1 MMQAHAPS
9 TKSPA
14 GASGTPRDA
23 ATVLKEGRAAL
34 LARLDAPS
42 APPDSSPAA
51 TPTVPPPI
59 TPAAPS
65 TVTDAAVG
73 AVSVSGGDACG
84 PRPDALCRATAPAP
98 TGASRFERA
107 YSRLLDDYFRL
118 RFAELRGGH
127 DRVALVAVGGYGRE
141 ELCLGSDIDILILC
155 GRSIPPQAIDLAQ
168 PLFLPLWD
176 AGYTLGH
183 GFRTIGDCVKLAAK
197 DHKVLASLLDAR
209 LITGNEALF
218 RELVDRLNDKVL
230 PRRGASFL
238 AWNDEEHER
247 RRSAHGDG
255 AVLLEPNLKEGL
267 GGLRDYHRILW
278 IGRIRNEAG
287 TVEEILA
294 QAGFSASDAALLR
307 ESVGF
312 LHDVRNLLHHL
323 SHRKNDQLFLDLQPE
338 IAARLGFRECGN
350 LLAVECFLG
359 RLHRCM
365 SHIKA
370 LSAAFR
376 GIPGGPV
383 HPDQPCPEVEGP
395 VVMANGT
402 LHICLPDPEAV
413 TPALALSAFV
423 RAAEW
428 PGSEAP
434 APDWNTRKAMEQVLL
449 QSLSGE
455 AGALSGA
462 DVGAAL
468 MRILASGKAFPVLGH
483 MDETGLLPAILPAY
497 AAARDR
503 VQFDGFH
510 TYPVGMHTLF
520 VIRQLEALAT
530 DDVAPFSALWRGG
543 CLGLCEGSVT
553 ASPPACAQAEDAARD
568 RLCLLLAAL
577 LHDLGKGGADASH
590 HSEVGAEMA
599 MQLLAEWGAP
609 PEIVDDVVF
618 LVLHHLLLIRTAQR
632 RDLNDES
639 VVAQCAGTVGSLR
652 RLNML
657 YLLTHADS
665 MATGHKAWN
674 RWTASLLYELH
685 GKVANMLRDGQLAG
699 TQTAQ
704 AIVRTRDLVRALV
717 RERQSSLHYTP
728 ETAGLY
734 LDAMPSRYLLAM
746 PPEDI
751 VRHMS
756 LVYQLN
762 RDVAESRRRLPEDR
776 AERGVVVLE
785 GRPLH
790 GGRDSELWEVLVAA
804 RDQSGLFATIAGVLS
819 LHGLNVFGADAYV
832 WSDGTVLDVFHV
844 TAPPDPLY
852 AKDFWGKVRGAIH
865 FALTGKL
872 SLDYRLEQAR
882 ASNALKHKVPSVL
895 LDAVRRPPEVRI
907 DNELSD
913 FHTVVE
919 VFTPDRPALLYDV
932 ARVLQAL
939 QLDIL
944 FAKIATLGNRTSD
957 SFSVRT
963 VYGQKITDEQQMDEV
978 RAALL
983 HVVSQ

>member
-1 MMQAHAPS
+1 MMQAHGPS
-9 TKSPA
+9 SSAPA
-14 GASGTPRDA
+14 GAPGTPRDA
-23 ATVLKEGRAAL
+23 ATVLREGRAAL
-34 LARLDAPS
+34 LGRLDAAPS
-42 APPDSSPAA
+42 STNVGTNAGADAGAAATAAASSPE
-51 TPTVPPPI
+51 
-59 TPAAPS
+59 
-65 TVTDAAVG
+65 
-73 AVSVSGGDACG
+73 GDACG
-84 PRPDALCRATAPAP
+84 LRPDARCRDTAPAP

-127 DRVALVAVGGYGRE
+127 DKVALVAVGGYGRE

-247 RRSAHGDG
+247 RRAAHGDG

-294 QAGFSASDAALLR
+294 QSGFSASDAALLR

-370 LSAAFR
+370 LSAALR

-383 HPDQPCPEVEGP
+383 HPDRPCPEVEGP
-395 VVMANGT
+395 VVMAGGT
-402 LHICLPDPEAV
+402 LHICLPDPAAV
-413 TPALALSAFV
+413 TPGLALSAFV

-428 PGSEAP
+428 PGPEAP
-434 APDWNTRKAMEQVLL
+434 APDWNTRKAMEQAL
-449 QSLSGE
+449 QQALSGE

-462 DVGAAL
+462 EVGAAL

-520 VIRQLEALAT
+520 VIRQLESLAGE
-530 DDVAPFSALWRGG
+530 DVEPFSGFWRGG
-543 CLGLCEGSVT
+543 CLDVADAGECGAVN
-553 ASPPACAQAEDAARD
+553 APVPAPVPEQDADAARD

-590 HSEVGAEMA
+590 HSEAGAEMA
-599 MQLLAEWGAP
+599 MELLTEWGAP
-609 PEIVDDVVF
+609 SEVVDDVVF

-704 AIVRTRDLVRALV
+704 AIVRTRDMARALV
-717 RERQSSLHYTP
+717 RERQPSLHYTP

-776 AERGVVVLE
+776 AERGVIVLE

-819 LHGLNVFGADAYV
+819 LHGLNVLGADAYV

-852 AKDFWGKVRGAIH
+852 ARDFWGKVRGAIH

-882 ASNALKHKVPSVL
+882 ASNALKHEVPSVL

-919 VFTPDRPALLYDV
+919 VFAPDRPALLYDV

-983 HVVSQ
+983 HVVS

>member
-1 MMQAHAPS
+1 MQAHGPSSSAPVA
-9 TKSPA
+9 PA
-14 GASGTPRDA
+14 TPDGPPGAPRDA
-23 ATVLKEGRAAL
+23 AALLRHGRAAL
-34 LARLDAPS
+34 LERLDVPFFRAS
-42 APPDSSPAA
+42 DAAPAA
-51 TPTVPPPI
+51 HGEVC
-59 TPAAPS
+59 AR
-65 TVTDAAVG
+65 
-73 AVSVSGGDACG
+73 
-84 PRPDALCRATAPAP
+84 RPDARCRDTALPP
-98 TGASRFERA
+98 TGAARFERA
-107 YSRLLDDYFRL
+107 YSRLLDEYFRL
-118 RFAELRGGH
+118 RFAELRGGQ
-127 DRVALVAVGGYGRE
+127 DKVALVAVGGYGRE

-176 AGYTLGH
+176 AGYALGH
-183 GFRTIGDCVKLAAK
+183 GFRTIADCVKLAVR

-209 LITGNEALF
+209 LIAGNEGVF
-218 RELVDRLNDKVL
+218 RQLVDRLNTRAL

-238 AWNDEEHER
+238 AWTDEEHER
-247 RRSAHGDG
+247 RRAAHGDG
-255 AVLLEPNLKEGL
+255 AVLLEPNLKDGL

-294 QAGFSASDAALLR
+294 QAGFSAPDAALLR
-307 ESVGF
+307 ECVGF

-323 SHRKNDQLFLDLQPE
+323 SHRKNDHLFLDLQPE

-365 SHIKA
+365 THIKA
-370 LSAAFR
+370 LSAALR

-383 HPDQPCPEVEGP
+383 HPHQPCPEAEGP

-402 LHICLPDPEAV
+402 LHICLSDPAAV
-413 TPALALSAFV
+413 TPGLVLSAFV
-423 RAAEW
+423 RAAQW
-428 PGSEAP
+428 PGSAVP
-434 APDWNTRKAMEQVLL
+434 APDWNTRKAMEQAMRQALT
-449 QSLSGE
+449 G
-455 AGALSGA
+455 GADVFSGA
-462 DVGAAL
+462 EVGAAL
-468 MRILASGKAFPVLGH
+468 LRILASGKAFPVLGH
-483 MDETGLLPAILPAY
+483 MDETGLLPVILPAY

-520 VIRQLEALAT
+520 VIRQLESLAT
-530 DDVAPFSALWRGG
+530 EELEPFSGFWRGG
-543 CLGLCEGSVT
+543 CQGAADAGERAPAVPGAAVLDTCSV
-553 ASPPACAQAEDAARD
+553 PDAGAAHD

-599 MQLLAEWGAP
+599 LQLLTAWGAP
-609 PEIVDDVVF
+609 PELVADVVF
-618 LVLHHLLLIRTAQR
+618 LVLHHVLLIRTAQR

-639 VVAQCAGTVGSLR
+639 VVAQCAGVVGNLR

-665 MATGHKAWN
+665 VATGHKAWN

-699 TQTAQ
+699 TRTAQ
-704 AIVRTRDLVRALV
+704 AIVRARDMVRTLT
-717 RERQSSLHYTP
+717 RERQPSLQYTP
-728 ETAGLY
+728 ETADGY
-734 LDAMPSRYLLAM
+734 LDAMPSRYLLAL

-751 VRHMS
+751 VRHMP

-804 RDQSGLFATIAGVLS
+804 RDHAGLFATIAGVLS
-819 LHGLNVFGADAYV
+819 LHGLNVFGAGAHV
-832 WSDGTVLDVFHV
+832 WGDGTVLDIFHV
-844 TAPPDPLY
+844 SAPPDPLY
-852 AKDFWGKVRGAIH
+852 ARDFWGKVRGAIH

-882 ASNALKHKVPSVL
+882 ATNALQHKVPSVL
-895 LDAVRRPPEVRI
+895 LDAVRVAPEVRI
-907 DNELSD
+907 DNEASD
-913 FHTVVE
+913 FHTMIE
-919 VFTPDRPALLYDV
+919 VFAPDRPALLYDL
-932 ARVLQAL
+932 ARVLQTL
-939 QLDIL
+939 RLDIL
-944 FAKIATLGNRTSD
+944 FAKIATLGSRTSD
-957 SFSVRT
+957 SFAVRT
-963 VYGQKITDEQQMDEV
+963 VYGQKITDAQQMDEV

-983 HVVSQ
+983 HVAAQ

>member
-1 MMQAHAPS
+1 MMQAHGPS
-9 TKSPA
+9 SSAPA
-14 GASGTPRDA
+14 GTSGTPRDA
-23 ATVLKEGRAAL
+23 ATVLREGRAAL
-34 LARLDAPS
+34 LERLDAPLS
-42 APPDSSPAA
+42 GAADAFETAPDPAA
-51 TPTVPPPI
+51 VE
-59 TPAAPS
+59 
-65 TVTDAAVG
+65 TD
-73 AVSVSGGDACG
+73 GGDACAS
-84 PRPDALCRATAPAP
+84 RPDTLCRDTAPAP

-127 DRVALVAVGGYGRE
+127 DKVTLVAVGGYGRE

-218 RELVDRLNDKVL
+218 REMVDRLNDKVL

-247 RRSAHGDG
+247 RRASHGDG

-287 TVEEILA
+287 SVEEILA

-312 LHDVRNLLHHL
+312 LHNVRNLLHHL
-323 SHRKNDQLFLDLQPE
+323 SRRKNDQLFLDLQPE

-383 HPDQPCPEVEGP
+383 HPDHPCPEVEGP
-395 VVMANGT
+395 VVMAGGT
-402 LHICLPDPEAV
+402 LHLCLPDPSVA

-423 RAAEW
+423 HAAEW
-428 PGSEAP
+428 PGPDAP
-434 APDWNTRKAMEQVLL
+434 APDWNTRKAMEQAL
-449 QSLSGE
+449 QQAQSGE
-455 AGALSGA
+455 GGALSGA
-462 DVGAAL
+462 EVGAAL
-468 MRILASGKAFPVLGH
+468 MRILGSGKAFPVLGH

-520 VIRQLEALAT
+520 VIRQLESLA
-530 DDVAPFSALWRGG
+530 AEEFEPFSGLWRGG
-543 CLGLCEGSVT
+543 CLGAAGDGAATPHVVNG
-553 ASPPACAQAEDAARD
+553 QDRQDGDAARD

-590 HSEVGAEMA
+590 HSEVGAKMS

-609 PEIVDDVVF
+609 PEIIDDVVF

-704 AIVRTRDLVRALV
+704 AIVRTRDMVRALV
-717 RERQSSLHYTP
+717 RERQSALHYTL

-832 WSDGTVLDVFHV
+832 WSDGTVLDIFHV

-852 AKDFWGKVRGAIH
+852 ARDFWGKVRGAIH

-882 ASNALKHKVPSVL
+882 TSNALKHKVPSVL

-919 VFTPDRPALLYDV
+919 VFAPDRPALLYDV

>member
-1 MMQAHAPS
+1 MMQAHGPS
-9 TKSPA
+9 SSAPA
-14 GASGTPRDA
+14 GSSGTPRDA
-23 ATVLKEGRAAL
+23 ATVLREGRAAL
-34 LARLDAPS
+34 LERLDAS
-42 APPDSSPAA
+42 ISTPDA
-51 TPTVPPPI
+51 VPQEN
-59 TPAAPS
+59 ACA
-65 TVTDAAVG
+65 
-73 AVSVSGGDACG
+73 SGSGVV
-84 PRPDALCRATAPAP
+84 RPDARCRDTAPAP

-107 YSRLLDDYFRL
+107 CSRLLDDYFRL

-127 DRVALVAVGGYGRE
+127 DKVALVAVGGYGRE

-209 LITGNEALF
+209 LLTGNEALF
-218 RELVDRLNDKVL
+218 REMVDRLNDKVL
-230 PRRGASFL
+230 PRRGAAFL
-238 AWNDEEHER
+238 SWNDEEHER
-247 RRSAHGDG
+247 RRAAHGDG

-278 IGRIRNEAG
+278 LGRIRNEAG

-323 SHRKNDQLFLDLQPE
+323 SRRKNDQLFLDLQPE
-338 IAARLGFRECGN
+338 IAARLGFHECGN

-376 GIPGGPV
+376 GTPGGPV

-395 VVMANGT
+395 VVMAGGT
-402 LHICLPDPEAV
+402 LHICLPDPVAV

-428 PGSEAP
+428 PGPDAP
-434 APDWNTRKAMEQVLL
+434 APDWNTRKAMEQAL
-449 QSLSGE
+449 QQALSGE
-455 AGALSGA
+455 EGALSGVE
-462 DVGAAL
+462 VGAAL
-468 MRILASGKAFPVLGH
+468 MRILGSGKAFPVLGH

-497 AAARDR
+497 AEARDR

-520 VIRQLEALAT
+520 VIRQLESLASE
-530 DDVAPFSALWRGG
+530 DVEPFSGFWRGG
-543 CLGLCEGSVT
+543 CLSVPGARSDTGEDSVT
-553 ASPPACAQAEDAARD
+553 MPAYPSGQDADAARD

-599 MQLLAEWGAP
+599 MRLLAEWGAP
-609 PEIVDDVVF
+609 PEIIDDVVF

-704 AIVRTRDLVRALV
+704 AIVRTRDLVRAQV
-717 RERQSSLHYTP
+717 RERQSALHYTP

-832 WSDGTVLDVFHV
+832 WSDGTVLDIFHV

-852 AKDFWGKVRGAIH
+852 ARDFWGKVRGAIH

-882 ASNALKHKVPSVL
+882 TSNALKHKVPTVL

-919 VFTPDRPALLYDV
+919 VFAPDRPALLYDV